1 MKNQFKLLTLAAS
14 AAMMFTACSS
24 DKLET
29 YAGQPDLNP
38 EAPSNAIQFGTYMGR
53 TDVTRAGATGTIV
66 DRTKEGNKLGDANYE
81 FGVFGYYHSTAW
93 SSAKSTATPNFMYN
107 QKVDY
112 NTTVSGKWGYTP
124 LKYWP
129 NGIDAANSS
138 DPYKT
143 AQEQSVQY
151 LSFFAY
157 APYVTT
163 FTGTGSK
170 TWTFTPSTGKFMNGS
185 DDYASDATAT
195 GILEMTGNAT
205 ANEPKVHYRIGQ
217 GTNFVDLLW
226 GMRPSGTYDEAD
238 NGDNTIAADAY
249 NTDLTKQST
258 EETVDFKFK
267 HAVAKIGAGA
277 TGLRIIADIDKNTDS
292 ESGDHGTLSGTTAI
306 TVQQIVIKNVA
317 NKAVTEGWFNLATG
331 EWKKADGTALELGT
345 IAEGEAFTITWGA
358 DDLNAD
364 IYEAASTNIY
374 TPGTSAWAVAG
385 VTPTAKN
392 VLKTATNGIF
402 LMPDIAGQQLKIS
415 ITYEIRTY
423 DENLSGNYSTI
434 SQTITN
440 EVTLPTLA
448 VNKNYNL
455 LMHVGLTSVK
465 FSATVEDWGDATDS
479 GDKKEIWLP
488 SNVVVPTP

>member
-1 MKNQFKLLTLAAS
+1 MKKSLLAMTALAAMLF
-14 AAMMFTACSS
+14 AGCTSS
-24 DKLET
+24 DELTTLESIKK
-29 YAGQPDLNP
+29 AD
-38 EAPSNAIQFGTYMGR
+38 NAATPVSFGTYMGK
-53 TDVTRAGATGTIV
+53 TGTRAGATGTIV
-66 DRTKEGNKLGDANYE
+66 DRSSTGNKLGNTNYE
-81 FGVFGYYHSTAW
+81 FGVFGYYHSNVWTT
-93 SSAKSTATPNFMYN
+93 AKSAATPNFMYN

-112 NTTVSGKWGYTP
+112 GATVSGKWGYAP

-129 NGIDAANSS
+129 NGKDAANSS

-163 FTGTGSK
+163 FTDASSK
-170 TWTFTPSTGKFMNGS
+170 NWTFTPSTGKFMNSSS
-185 DDYASDATAT
+185 DYVNDTNRN
-195 GILEMTGNAT
+195 GILEMTGNTAT
-205 ANEPKVHYRIGQ
+205 GEPKVHYRIGQ

-226 GMRPSGTYDEAD
+226 GMRPSGTYDETD
-238 NGDNTIAADAY
+238 NVDNTIGTDAY

-258 EETVDFKFK
+258 QETVDFKFK
-267 HAVAKIGAGA
+267 HAVAKIGAGT
-277 TGLRIIADIDKNTDS
+277 TGLRIIADIDKNVDT

-306 TVQQIVIKNVA
+306 TVQQIVIKNSA

-331 EWKKADGTALELGT
+331 QWKKADGSALVLET
-345 IAEGEAFTITWGA
+345 IGEGGAFTITWGA

-364 IYEAASTNIY
+364 IYSAASANTY
-374 TPGTSAWAVAG
+374 TTGTSKWTVAG

-402 LMPDIAGQQLKIS
+402 LMPDVAGQQLKIS

-423 DENLSGNYSTI
+423 DENLNGSYSTI
-434 SQTITN
+434 NQTITN

-455 LMHVGLTSVK
+455 LMHIGLTSVK
-465 FSATVEDWGDATDS
+465 FSATVENWEDAAS

-488 SNVVVPTP
+488 SNVVL